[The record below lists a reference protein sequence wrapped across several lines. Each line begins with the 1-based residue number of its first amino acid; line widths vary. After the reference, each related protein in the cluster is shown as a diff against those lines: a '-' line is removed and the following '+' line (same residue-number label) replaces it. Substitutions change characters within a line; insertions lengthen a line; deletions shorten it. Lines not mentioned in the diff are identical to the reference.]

1 MFETSFHFMCEIM
14 HGCRAPKNSPVNA
27 FYKSSIFQKFS
38 FIRQSYKCIFII
50 NFLIL
55 LFSTL
60 YTVIVKKFNIVSVH
74 CATTNFILI
83 QHDYL
88 GQYVSSLFEIK
99 SVNCIDQMINDLTE
113 YRYLFMQ
120 AMIHNL
126 IYYIHEFKCPIY
138 YCL

>member
-1 MFETSFHFMCEIM
+1 M
-14 HGCRAPKNSPVNA
+14 
-27 FYKSSIFQKFS
+27 
-38 FIRQSYKCIFII
+38 
-50 NFLIL
+50 
-55 LFSTL
+55 
-60 YTVIVKKFNIVSVH
+60 SVH

-99 SVNCIDQMINDLTE
+99 SVNCVDQMINDLTE